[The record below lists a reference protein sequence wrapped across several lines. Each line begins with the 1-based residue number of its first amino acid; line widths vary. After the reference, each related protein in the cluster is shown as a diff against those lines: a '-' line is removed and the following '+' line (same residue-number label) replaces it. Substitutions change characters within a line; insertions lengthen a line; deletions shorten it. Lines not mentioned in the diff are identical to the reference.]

1 MEGWSV
7 EQTLEATLTSCFS
20 SCSAWLRVIFF
31 EYHLEQGH
39 SHQGHLHSH
48 LCPQPSLTLAQ
59 PGQAVQRAGQGQ
71 LPGAG
76 GCQGMWERE
85 NDPARLGS
93 WAV

>member
-59 PGQAVQRAGQGQ
+59 PGQAVQRAGQNQ

-76 GCQGMWERE
+76 GCQGMRERE
-85 NDPARLGS
+85 NDPVRLG
-93 WAV
+93 